1 MGKSPAYKRKLRRSQ
16 KLKKRQKLRE
26 YKLLHG
32 NGAHQGSAELERK
45 APVGE
50 NGLCEELSA
59 SGSNNGLQADSAS
72 HKESAELESGPEA
85 PVGATSACEELGA
98 SVSENESSSNN
109 GLQADN
115 LRKELAKAN
124 KHIQYYRN
132 KIEKQE
138 QIIDVMEEACVKRIQ
153 FVRHFWRNKIYQE
166 ESRAGKILK
175 KAMQY

>member
-1 MGKSPAYKRKLRRSQ
+1 MVFIPSDNSVHRHYFENGEDKRKLRRSR

-32 NGAHQGSAELERK
+32 NGTHQESAELERK

-50 NGLCEELSA
+50 NGVCEELRA
-59 SGSNNGLQADSAS
+59 SGSNNGLQGDNAF

-98 SVSENESSSNN
+98 SVSENDSSSSGSNN
-109 GLQADN
+109 RLQDDN
-115 LRKELAKAN
+115 LRKELTKAN

-132 KIEKQE
+132 KIEKQG
-138 QIIDVMEEACVKRIQ
+138 KRPALSEYNSLVISGEI
-153 FVRHFWRNKIYQE
+153 RRK
-166 ESRAGKILK
+166 
-175 KAMQY
+175 

>member
-50 NGLCEELSA
+50 NGLCEEFSA
-59 SGSNNGLQADSAS
+59 SGSNNGLQVDSAS

-109 GLQADN
+109 GLQANN

-138 QIIDVMEEACVKRIQ
+138 MLWKRPALSEYNS
-153 FVRHFWRNKIYQE
+153 FVISGEIKYIRKKVELEKF
-166 ESRAGKILK
+166 SRKRCNTD
-175 KAMQY
+175 Y